1 MWFAV
6 PIVDW
11 GAGVATQAIAV
22 STTLAWSLVLGALA
36 LACVSLWFL
45 TEMEAVERK
54 RESKHEA
61 HELKRAA

>member
-1 MWFAV
+1 MWFTV
-6 PIVDW
+6 PSVDW
-11 GAGVATQAIAV
+11 GVGVATQAMPV
-22 STTLAWSLVLGALA
+22 STTLAWGLVLGVLA